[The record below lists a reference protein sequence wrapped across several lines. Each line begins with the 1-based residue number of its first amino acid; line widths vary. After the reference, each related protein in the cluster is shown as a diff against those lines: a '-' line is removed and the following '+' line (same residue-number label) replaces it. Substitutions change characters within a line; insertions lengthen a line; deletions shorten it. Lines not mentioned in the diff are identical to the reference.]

1 MQKFT
6 IITLIVIFAFCTDF
20 SISEDYMT
28 KDEQPESG
36 PESPDTVYVPGTPGG
51 NWSPEEVESTRKRI
65 LQMIHPSWKVKA
77 EMGTSDWFY
86 GMSDPG
92 GECTE
97 NVLMRLV
104 FHDCIPYVDNND
116 GWACDGCFNWKNMGA
131 YTPRDRSCIHLY
143 YY

>member
-1 MQKFT
+1 
-6 IITLIVIFAFCTDF
+6 
-20 SISEDYMT
+20 MT
-28 KDEQPESG
+28 KDEQPDSG

-86 GMSDPG
+86 GMNDPG

-104 FHDCIPYVDNND
+104 FHDCIPYVDSND